1 MAKEIF
7 EFTQLCITQ
16 TKHADRMILPITSP
30 QNTLEHSIH
39 SMQEPRKKKSL
50 KKKIRFHHFAIILIS
65 SFFLKLLTSIAN
77 KLKQLAIELL
87 YTRNDTTFIVVP
99 FFSWPF
105 VCKLARVVVFTSW
118 NFAKFYHFET
128 KSPYPLLMCSL
139 HANIQNICMQH
150 VEPLQ
155 AHDLGTW
162 LLLSFLMKGECPT
175 PSSLKMM
182 ITIVHNTNIYNT

>member
-1 MAKEIF
+1 M
-7 EFTQLCITQ
+7 QLHSLLRDGWPR
-16 TKHADRMILPITSP
+16 KFLNLPSYVLP
-30 QNTLEHSIH
+30 KP
-39 SMQEPRKKKSL
+39 SMQIEWYCQSLHHKILSNIVYIVCRSRGKKKSL

-105 VCKLARVVVFTSW
+105 VCKLARVVVSTSW

-128 KSPYPLLMCSL
+128 KKVPTLCSC
-139 HANIQNICMQH
+139 AVCMQTSKIY
-150 VEPLQ
+150 VCN
-155 AHDLGTW
+155 TW
-162 LLLSFLMKGECPT
+162 SHCKHMT
-175 PSSLKMM
+175 
-182 ITIVHNTNIYNT
+182 